1 MNPTRFPTLP
11 VRLVAALLA
20 TCLLFAPGVAASAA
34 ETDRSTLER
43 DLAEARK
50 DLEEAAREVADL
62 SRKLY
67 GGEAGEAM
75 RFVFGRPQG
84 SMMGV
89 NIGGDAGRD
98 EGVEVVGVSPGGPAA
113 QAGLRT
119 GDVIVAVDGRA
130 LRRSAEHSAGA
141 QLVEYLRS
149 VEPGRVLKVDYLRE
163 GKRATASVKAVAAEP
178 PLARML
184 RDHGAGH
191 VAVGVAPLVGAFF
204 GGHGPWDALELVQVT
219 PKLGQYF
226 GTESGLLVVR
236 APESTGLSLEEG
248 DVLLTIDGRTPENP
262 GHAFRI
268 LDSYQPGEKVKLGVL
283 RQRKRVSVEATI
295 PERPEHGDGFRHPLP
310 PPLPPAPAVPQA
322 PSDAGP
328 A

>member
-1 MNPTRFPTLP
+1 
-11 VRLVAALLA
+11 
-20 TCLLFAPGVAASAA
+20 
-34 ETDRSTLER
+34 
-43 DLAEARK
+43 
-50 DLEEAAREVADL
+50 
-62 SRKLY
+62 
-67 GGEAGEAM
+67 M
-75 RFVFGRPQG
+75 RYVFGRPRG
-84 SMMGV
+84 SMMGI
-89 NIGGDAGRD
+89 NIGSDAQRD
-98 EGVEVVGVSPGGPAA
+98 EGVEITGVSPGGPAS

-130 LRRSAEHSAGA
+130 LRRSTELTAGA
-141 QLVEYLRS
+141 QLVEYLRT
-149 VEPGRVLKVDYLRE
+149 VEPGRALKVDYLRQSQ
-163 GKRATASVKAVAAEP
+163 RATVTVRTVAAEP

-184 RDHGAGH
+184 RERWPRQFADGAP
-191 VAVGVAPLVGAFF
+191 VFEAFL
-204 GGHGPWDALELVQVT
+204 GGHGRWSPLEFVSVT

-295 PERPEHGDGFRHPLP
+295 PERPEHDDGFRHPLP
-310 PPLPPAPAVPQA
+310 PPLPSAPTVPPA